1 MKYDVIV
8 VGAGIVGL
16 ACAYKLLE
24 ANPKLSVLVLEK
36 ESSEARHQS
45 SHNSG
50 VLHAGLF
57 YKPGTQKAQLAVNG
71 IRMMVAFC
79 KENCIPYEQCGKVV
93 IATESKELVSLNR
106 LWERGVANGLS
117 DLRRLNSKEIKEIE
131 PNAAGI
137 AGIFVPEEGIVDYP
151 AVCNKLVQLIRKL
164 GGTIIFESRI
174 INIRLDANN
183 WILETNKSKYSAS
196 RVITCAGLHS
206 DRMVKLQG
214 INPSAKIIPF
224 RGEYYKLKKQSEKLV
239 RNLIYPVPDPRFPFL
254 GVHFTRMINGGVE
267 AGPNAVLALAR
278 EGYSKFDLNLR
289 DISDYAFYPGLW
301 KFLVKYPDVASYEI
315 YRSISKNEFCRS
327 LQKLLPSIQNSDLEL
342 GGSGVRAQAINANG
356 NLVDDFE
363 FYEHK
368 GMIHVINAPSPAATA
383 SLAIGNYLSK
393 KLLD

>member
-24 ANPKLSVLVLEK
+24 ANPKLSVLVLDK
-36 ESSEARHQS
+36 ELSEARHQS

-196 RVITCAGLHS
+196 KVITCAGLHS

-315 YRSISKNEFCRS
+315 YRSISKNEFCKS

-393 KLLD
+393 KLLA

>member
-164 GGTIIFESRI
+164 GGIIIFESRI

-196 RVITCAGLHS
+196 KVITCAGLHS

-327 LQKLLPSIQNSDLEL
+327 LQKLLPSIQNSDLEP

-368 GMIHVINAPSPAATA
+368 GIIHILNAPSPAATA

>member
-196 RVITCAGLHS
+196 KVITCAGLHS

-393 KLLD
+393 KLLA

>member
-24 ANPKLSVLVLEK
+24 ANPKLSVLVLDK
-36 ESSEARHQS
+36 ELSEARHQS

-117 DLRRLNSKEIKEIE
+117 GLRRLNSKEIKQIE

-137 AGIFVPEEGIVDYP
+137 AGILVPEEGIVDYP

-393 KLLD
+393 KLLA

>member
-8 VGAGIVGL
+8 VGAGIIGL

-57 YKPGTQKAQLAVNG
+57 YKPGTQKALLAVNG

-79 KENCIPYEQCGKVV
+79 RENCIPYEQCGKVV
-93 IATESKELVSLNR
+93 IATESKELESLNR

-117 DLRRLNSKEIKEIE
+117 DLRRLNSKEIKQIE

-164 GGTIIFESRI
+164 GGTIIFESKI

-196 RVITCAGLHS
+196 KVITCAGLHS

-289 DISDYAFYPGLW
+289 DICDYAFYPGLW

-315 YRSISKNEFCRS
+315 YRSISKKEFCRS
-327 LQKLLPSIQNSDLEL
+327 LQKLLPSIHNSDLEL
-342 GGSGVRAQAINANG
+342 GGSGVRAQAINADG
-356 NLVDDFE
+356 YLVDDFE

-393 KLLD
+393 KLLT